1 MPKKIQNTTK
11 AHLVSVPL
19 PNHAATYTVISH
31 QFVIDY
37 AYQALAAAGFG
48 IVDEEYRCTAD
59 GQIAQGIYKLNFNND
74 PELSMMFA
82 WTNSYNKQ
90 VKFKCVV
97 GAYINQTGSVMISG
111 EVGSWVR
118 KHTGTADKE
127 TQDTIDSYIANAYM
141 YYTQLCSDKVVM
153 ETVTLNRRKQ
163 SQLLGVLFAEYEI
176 LTTEQASMIR
186 DQMKK
191 PVHVFTSSDS
201 LWAFYNYV
209 TNALQLSHPKTWM
222 EDQRILHYFI
232 STIGNFQQCS
242 VPAQVIQPINNVS
255 VPVVDPLASN
265 YGEPEN
271 QTNLL
276 VQIAEVTGDESVLEP
291 GIHPAEQEIKDC
303 IDEIITQYP
312 VTEDQAFQNIKEVTE
327 QALKDEIIFGV
338 SGVAVSA
345 EGVRNVPIEEVLEKM
360 QETDNQVVQQD
371 PEMLEI
377 VHQVEEIL
385 ETIDEA
391 EEVPFDIDADDDAVL
406 DSLLTPIAPCV
417 AHDAETEREIEKE
430 NSTDIFP
437 QDETVVYTDPVG
449 NTFEAPVVIDTIDI
463 NENTKMA
470 VVVIDNSNNS
480 FDDDFDLDFNDTE
493 SEVDNTPD
501 FF

>member
-11 AHLVSVPL
+11 ATLVSVPL
-19 PNHAATYTVISH
+19 PQHAATYTVISH

-97 GAYINQTGSVMISG
+97 GAYINNSGSVMISG

-118 KHTGTADKE
+118 KHTGSADTE
-127 TQDTIDSYIANAYM
+127 TKDTIDSYIANAHM
-141 YYTQLCSDKVVM
+141 YYTQLCSDKATM

-255 VPVVDPLASN
+255 VAVVDPLVSN

-276 VQIAEVTGDESVLEP
+276 VQIAEVTGDDSVLEP
-291 GIHPAEQEIKDC
+291 SIHPAEQEIKDC
-303 IDEIITQYP
+303 INEIITQYP
-312 VTEDQAFQNIKEVTE
+312 LTEEEVVQDE
-327 QALKDEIIFGV
+327 VESAEVLHQSEEIIED
-338 SGVAVSA
+338 S
-345 EGVRNVPIEEVLEKM
+345 N
-360 QETDNQVVQQD
+360 
-371 PEMLEI
+371 
-377 VHQVEEIL
+377 
-385 ETIDEA
+385 EA

-406 DSLLTPIAPCV
+406 DSLLTPIAPCA
-417 AHDAETEREIEKE
+417 AHDAETEREIEEE

-449 NTFEAPVVIDTIDI
+449 NTFEAPVVIDTIDL

-470 VVVIDNSNNS
+470 VVVTDNSNNS

>member
-11 AHLVSVPL
+11 ATLVSVPL
-19 PNHAATYTVISH
+19 PQHAATYTVISH

-127 TQDTIDSYIANAYM
+127 TQDTIDQYIANAHM
-141 YYTQLCSDKVVM
+141 YYTQLCSDKATM

-255 VPVVDPLASN
+255 VAVVDPLVSN

-276 VQIAEVTGDESVLEP
+276 VQIAEVTGDDSVLEP
-291 GIHPAEQEIKDC
+291 SIHPAEQEIKDC
-303 IDEIITQYP
+303 INEIITQYP
-312 VTEDQAFQNIKEVTE
+312 LTEEEVVQDE
-327 QALKDEIIFGV
+327 VESAEVLHQSEEIIED
-338 SGVAVSA
+338 S
-345 EGVRNVPIEEVLEKM
+345 N
-360 QETDNQVVQQD
+360 
-371 PEMLEI
+371 
-377 VHQVEEIL
+377 
-385 ETIDEA
+385 EA

-406 DSLLTPIAPCV
+406 DSLLTPIAPCA
-417 AHDAETEREIEKE
+417 AHDAETEREIEEE

-449 NTFEAPVVIDTIDI
+449 NTFEAPVVIDTIDL

-470 VVVIDNSNNS
+470 VVVTDNSNNS

>member
-11 AHLVSVPL
+11 ANLISVAL
-19 PNHAATYTVISH
+19 PTHGATYTVITH

-37 AYQALAAAGFG
+37 AYQALANAGFG

-118 KHTGTADKE
+118 KHTGSADTE
-127 TQDTIDSYIANAYM
+127 TKDTIDSYIANAHM
-141 YYTQLCSDKVVM
+141 YYTQLCSDKATM
-153 ETVTLNRRKQ
+153 ETVMLNKRKQ

-176 LTTEQASMIR
+176 LTTEQASFIR
-186 DQMKK
+186 DQMKR
-191 PVHVFTSSDS
+191 PQHVFASSDS

-242 VPAQVIQPINNVS
+242 TPAQVVQPINTVNEVIETET
-255 VPVVDPLASN
+255 DP
-265 YGEPEN
+265 N
-271 QTNLL
+271 QINLL
-276 VQIAEVTGDESVLEP
+276 DAIAEAEAEADLE
-291 GIHPAEQEIKDC
+291 AEQ
-303 IDEIITQYP
+303 IDEDIRYAAD
-312 VTEDQAFQNIKEVTE
+312 EDV
-327 QALKDEIIFGV
+327 
-338 SGVAVSA
+338 
-345 EGVRNVPIEEVLEKM
+345 
-360 QETDNQVVQQD
+360 
-371 PEMLEI
+371 
-377 VHQVEEIL
+377 
-385 ETIDEA
+385 
-391 EEVPFDIDADDDAVL
+391 EVPFDIDEDDDAVL
-406 DSLLTPIAPCV
+406 GSLLVP
-417 AHDAETEREIEKE
+417 IEKPDTHEDVMEISPE
-430 NSTDIFP
+430 NSEDIFP
-437 QDETVVYTDPVG
+437 QDETVVYTDPIG
-449 NTFEAPVVIDTIDI
+449 NVFQAPVVIDTIEL

-470 VVVIDNSNNS
+470 VVIEENSNNS
-480 FDDDFDLDFNDTE
+480 FDDDFDLNFDENE
-493 SEVDNTPD
+493 SEDNNISD

>member
-11 AHLVSVPL
+11 ANLISVPL
-19 PNHAATYTVISH
+19 PSHGATYTVISH

-97 GAYINQTGSVMISG
+97 GAYINNSGSVMISG

-118 KHTGTADKE
+118 KHTGTADTE
-127 TQDTIDSYIANAYM
+127 TKDTIDQYISNAYM
-141 YYTQLCSDKVVM
+141 YYNQLCADKAAM
-153 ETVTLNRRKQ
+153 EVISLNKRKQ

-186 DQMKK
+186 DQMKR
-191 PVHVFTSSDS
+191 PQQVFKNTDS
-201 LWAFYNYV
+201 LWAFYNFV
-209 TNALQLSHPKTWM
+209 TNALQSSHPRTWM

-232 STIGNFQQCS
+232 GTICDFSAPVQPVS
-242 VPAQVIQPINNVS
+242 APALVVS
-255 VPVVDPLASN
+255 APVDPLTTN

-291 GIHPAEQEIKDC
+291 SLPVEPADYDFTQTVDYSNAVYPRTEEQS
-303 IDEIITQYP
+303 
-312 VTEDQAFQNIKEVTE
+312 FQ
-327 QALKDEIIFGV
+327 L
-338 SGVAVSA
+338 
-345 EGVRNVPIEEVLEKM
+345 P
-360 QETDNQVVQQD
+360 DNQVVQND

-377 VHQVEEIL
+377 AHQVDEIL
-385 ETIDEA
+385 ETLDEA
-391 EEVPFDIDADDDAVL
+391 EEDVFV
-406 DSLLTPIAPCV
+406 
-417 AHDAETEREIEKE
+417 TEDGIEVTE
-430 NSTDIFP
+430 EELPWDN
-437 QDETVVYTDPVG
+437 DEVVGYTDPDG
-449 NTFEAPVVIDTIDI
+449 NTFEAPIVPPCAAHDVETEKEEARIDI
-463 NENTKMA
+463 SDLEGEYSLDEMPAIIETIQER
-470 VVVIDNSNNS
+470 IDDVKQPEADFAEEDN
-480 FDDDFDLDFNDTE
+480 FDLDFTE
-493 SEVDNTPD
+493 TEEEPDNTPD

>member
-11 AHLVSVPL
+11 ANLISVAL
-19 PNHAATYTVISH
+19 PNHGATYTVISH

-37 AYQALAAAGFG
+37 AYQALANAGFG

-97 GAYINQTGSVMISG
+97 GAYINNSGSVMISG

-118 KHTGTADKE
+118 KHTGSADTE
-127 TQDTIDSYIANAYM
+127 TKDTIDSYIANAHM
-141 YYTQLCSDKVVM
+141 YYTQLCSDKATM
-153 ETVTLNRRKQ
+153 ETVTLNKRKQ
-163 SQLLGVLFAEYEI
+163 AQLLGVLFAEYEI

-186 DQMKK
+186 DQMKR
-191 PVHVFTSSDS
+191 PQQVFANTNS
-201 LWAFYNYV
+201 LWAFYNFV

-242 VPAQVIQPINNVS
+242 VPAQVVQPINTVS
-255 VPVVDPLASN
+255 TPIEDPLASN
-265 YGEPEN
+265 YGQPEN

-276 VQIAEVTGDESVLEP
+276 VQIAEVE
-291 GIHPAEQEIKDC
+291 AEQEVVQ
-303 IDEIITQYP
+303 E
-312 VTEDQAFQNIKEVTE
+312 EVE
-327 QALKDEIIFGV
+327 
-338 SGVAVSA
+338 
-345 EGVRNVPIEEVLEKM
+345 NEEVL
-360 QETDNQVVQQD
+360 
-371 PEMLEI
+371 
-377 VHQVEEIL
+377 HQYE
-385 ETIDEA
+385 
-391 EEVPFDIDADDDAVL
+391 EEVEDVIEDIELPFDIDADDDAVL
-406 DSLLTPIAPCV
+406 GSLLIP
-417 AHDAETEREIEKE
+417 IEKPGPISEEKISPE
-430 NSTDIFP
+430 NSEDIFP
-437 QDETVVYTDPVG
+437 QDETVIYTDPVG
-449 NTFEAPVVIDTIDI
+449 NTFEAPIVDKTFTEELSEAVTEKFETEAEEFVWGNNSVVDTVDL

-470 VVVIDNSNNS
+470 VVVTESEFAMEDN
-480 FDDDFDLDFNDTE
+480 FDLDFNETE
-493 SEVDNTPD
+493 EGGDDIPD

>member
-11 AHLVSVPL
+11 ANLISVAL
-19 PNHAATYTVISH
+19 PTHGATYTVITH

-37 AYQALAAAGFG
+37 AYQALANAGFG

-118 KHTGTADKE
+118 KHTGSADTE
-127 TQDTIDSYIANAYM
+127 TKDTIDSYIANAHM
-141 YYTQLCSDKVVM
+141 YYTQLCSDKATM
-153 ETVTLNRRKQ
+153 ETVMLNKRKQ

-186 DQMKK
+186 DQMKR
-191 PVHVFTSSDS
+191 PQHVFASSDS

-242 VPAQVIQPINNVS
+242 TPAQVVQPINTVS
-255 VPVVDPLASN
+255 APVEDPLVSN

-276 VQIAEVTGDESVLEP
+276 VQIAEETGDDSVLQ
-291 GIHPAEQEIKDC
+291 A
-303 IDEIITQYP
+303 QYP
-312 VTEDQAFQNIKEVTE
+312 LTPNDAFQPVQEEVE
-327 QALKDEIIFGV
+327 
-338 SGVAVSA
+338 
-345 EGVRNVPIEEVLEKM
+345 NEEVLHQSE
-360 QETDNQVVQQD
+360 EVVED
-371 PEMLEI
+371 
-377 VHQVEEIL
+377 VVEDI
-385 ETIDEA
+385 
-391 EEVPFDIDADDDAVL
+391 EVPFDIDEDDDAVL
-406 DSLLTPIAPCV
+406 DSLLVP
-417 AHDAETEREIEKE
+417 IEKPDTHEDVMEISPE
-430 NSTDIFP
+430 NSEDIFP
-437 QDETVVYTDPVG
+437 QDETVVYTDPIG
-449 NTFEAPVVIDTIDI
+449 NVFQAPVVIDTIEL

-470 VVVIDNSNNS
+470 VVIEENSNNS
-480 FDDDFDLDFNDTE
+480 FDDDFDLNFDENE
-493 SEVDNTPD
+493 SEDNNISD